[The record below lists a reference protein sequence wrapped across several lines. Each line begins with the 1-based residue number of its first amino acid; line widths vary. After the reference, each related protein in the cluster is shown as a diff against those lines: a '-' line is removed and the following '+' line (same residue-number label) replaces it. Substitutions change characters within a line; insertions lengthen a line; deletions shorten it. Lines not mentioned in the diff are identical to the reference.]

1 MAAAPVS
8 EVVESTPMSMNW
20 SLVGWGVLAILAVAV
35 VMRVEWFRASPR
47 VGPAWQLRAEPSV
60 FGFGAAFLASAVG
73 AQLLTMACR
82 LNDESPPLMQ
92 KSLQGIGAHGAQLA
106 VVAFIL
112 LARRFRPRGAST
124 AVTRGGVHQHPRAVL
139 ESVMMAVA
147 AALLLWPVIQ
157 AVGGSIGAIERWFGT
172 STPAVGHQTIEIL
185 LKAGAHDPWWWLTIA
200 SAVVLAPLAEE
211 FVYRGLLQQGLKA
224 IGLGTGTAIV
234 ITSFLFAIVHWA
246 ALTDGSRLVGLTTL
260 FILALGWGMLYE
272 RTGRMAAPVLAHAIF
287 NATNVLIAFNN

>member
-1 MAAAPVS
+1 
-8 EVVESTPMSMNW
+8 MSMNW

-73 AQLLTMACR
+73 AQLLTMAFR

-260 FILALGWGMLYE
+260 FILAVGWGMLYE

>member
-1 MAAAPVS
+1 
-8 EVVESTPMSMNW
+8 
-20 SLVGWGVLAILAVAV
+20 
-35 VMRVEWFRASPR
+35 MRVEWFRASPR

-73 AQLLTMACR
+73 AQLLTMAFR

-92 KSLQGIGAHGAQLA
+92 KALQSIGAHGAQLA

-234 ITSFLFAIVHWA
+234 ITSFLFAIVHWG
-246 ALTDGSRLVGLTTL
+246 ALTEGSRLVGLTTL
-260 FILALGWGMLYE
+260 FILAVGWGMLYE

>member
-1 MAAAPVS
+1 
-8 EVVESTPMSMNW
+8 MSMNW
-20 SLVGWGVLAILAVAV
+20 SLIGWGVLAILAVAV

-73 AQLLTMACR
+73 AQLLTMAFR

-260 FILALGWGMLYE
+260 FILAVGWGMLYE

>member
-1 MAAAPVS
+1 
-8 EVVESTPMSMNW
+8 MSMNW

-73 AQLLTMACR
+73 AQLLTMAFR

>member
-1 MAAAPVS
+1 
-8 EVVESTPMSMNW
+8 MSMNW

-73 AQLLTMACR
+73 AQLLTMAFR
-82 LNDESPPLMQ
+82 LNDESPQLMQ
-92 KSLQGIGAHGAQLA
+92 KALQSIGAHGAQLA

-260 FILALGWGMLYE
+260 FILAVGWGMLYE

>member
-1 MAAAPVS
+1 
-8 EVVESTPMSMNW
+8 MSMNW
-20 SLVGWGVLAILAVAV
+20 SLIGWGVLAILAVAI

-73 AQLLTMACR
+73 AQLLTMAFR
-82 LNDESPPLMQ
+82 LNDESPQLMQ
-92 KSLQGIGAHGAQLA
+92 KALQSIGAHGAQLA

-124 AVTRGGVHQHPRAVL
+124 AVTRGGVHQHPRALL

-234 ITSFLFAIVHWA
+234 ITSFLFAIVHWG
-246 ALTDGSRLVGLTTL
+246 ALTEGSRLVGLTTL
-260 FILALGWGMLYE
+260 FILAVGWGMLYE

-287 NATNVLIAFNN
+287 NATNVLIAFSN

>member
-1 MAAAPVS
+1 
-8 EVVESTPMSMNW
+8 
-20 SLVGWGVLAILAVAV
+20 
-35 VMRVEWFRASPR
+35 MRVEWFRASPR

-73 AQLLTMACR
+73 AQLLTMAFR

-260 FILALGWGMLYE
+260 FILAVGWGMLYE

>member
-20 SLVGWGVLAILAVAV
+20 SLIGWGVLAILAVAV

-73 AQLLTMACR
+73 AQLLTMAFR

-260 FILALGWGMLYE
+260 FILAVGWGMLYE

-287 NATNVLIAFNN
+287 NATNVLIAFSN

>member
-1 MAAAPVS
+1 M
-8 EVVESTPMSMNW
+8 
-20 SLVGWGVLAILAVAV
+20 AV

-73 AQLLTMACR
+73 AQILTLAFR
-82 LNDESPPLMQ
+82 LNDESPQLMQ
-92 KSLQGIGAHGAQLA
+92 KALQGIGAHGAQLA

-124 AVTRGGVHQHPRAVL
+124 AVARGGVHQHPRALL

-147 AALLLWPVIQ
+147 AALLLWPVIE

-185 LKAGAHDPWWWLTIA
+185 LKAGTHDPWWWLTIA
-200 SAVVLAPLAEE
+200 SAVILAPLAEE

-224 IGLGTGTAIV
+224 IGLSTRIAIV
-234 ITSFLFAIVHWA
+234 ITSFLFAIMHWA
-246 ALTDGSRLVGLTTL
+246 ALTDGSRLVGITVL
-260 FILALGWGMLYE
+260 FILAVGWGMLYE
-272 RTGRMAAPVLAHAIF
+272 RTGRIAAPVLAHAIF
-287 NATNVLIAFNN
+287 NATNLLIAFNS

>member
-1 MAAAPVS
+1 
-8 EVVESTPMSMNW
+8 MSMNW
-20 SLVGWGVLAILAVAV
+20 SLIGWGVLAILAVAV

-73 AQLLTMACR
+73 AQLLTMAFR
-82 LNDESPPLMQ
+82 LNDESPQLMQ
-92 KSLQGIGAHGAQLA
+92 KALQSIGAHGAQLA

-147 AALLLWPVIQ
+147 AALLRWPVIQ
-157 AVGGSIGAIERWFGT
+157 AGGGSIGAIERWFGT

-260 FILALGWGMLYE
+260 FILAVGWGMLYE

-287 NATNVLIAFNN
+287 NATNVLIAFSN

>member
-1 MAAAPVS
+1 
-8 EVVESTPMSMNW
+8 MSMNW
-20 SLVGWGVLAILAVAV
+20 SLIGWGVLAILAVAV

-73 AQLLTMACR
+73 AQLLTMAFR

-260 FILALGWGMLYE
+260 FILAVGWGMLYE
-272 RTGRMAAPVLAHAIF
+272 RTGRMAAPVLAHDIF

>member
-8 EVVESTPMSMNW
+8 EVMESTPTSMNW
-20 SLVGWGVLAILAVAV
+20 PLIGWCVSAILAVAV

-73 AQLLTMACR
+73 AQILTLAFR
-82 LNDESPPLMQ
+82 LNDESPQLMQ
-92 KSLQGIGAHGAQLA
+92 KALQGIGAHGAQLA

-124 AVTRGGVHQHPRAVL
+124 AVARGGVHQHPRALL

-147 AALLLWPVIQ
+147 AALLLWPVIE
-157 AVGGSIGAIERWFGT
+157 AVGGLIGTIERWFGT
-172 STPAVGHQTIEIL
+172 STPEIGHQTIEIL
-185 LKAGAHDPWWWLTIA
+185 LKAGTHDPWWWLTIA
-200 SAVVLAPLAEE
+200 SAVILAPLAEE

-224 IGLGTGTAIV
+224 IGLSTRIATV
-234 ITSFLFAIVHWA
+234 ITSFLFAIMHWS
-246 ALTDGSRLVGLTTL
+246 ALTDGSRLVGITAL
-260 FILALGWGMLYE
+260 FILAVGWGMLYE
-272 RTGRMAAPVLAHAIF
+272 RTGRIAAPVLAHAIF
-287 NATNVLIAFNN
+287 NATNVLIALNR

>member
-1 MAAAPVS
+1 
-8 EVVESTPMSMNW
+8 MSMNW

-73 AQLLTMACR
+73 AQLLTMAFR
-82 LNDESPPLMQ
+82 LNDESPQLMQ
-92 KSLQGIGAHGAQLA
+92 KALQGIGAHGAQLA

-124 AVTRGGVHQHPRAVL
+124 AVTRGGVHQHPRALL

-185 LKAGAHDPWWWLTIA
+185 LKAGAHDPWWWLIIA

-260 FILALGWGMLYE
+260 FILAVGWGMLYE

>member
-1 MAAAPVS
+1 
-8 EVVESTPMSMNW
+8 MNW

-73 AQLLTMACR
+73 AQLLTMAFR

-260 FILALGWGMLYE
+260 FILAVGWGMLYE

>member
-1 MAAAPVS
+1 
-8 EVVESTPMSMNW
+8 
-20 SLVGWGVLAILAVAV
+20 
-35 VMRVEWFRASPR
+35 MRVEWFRASPR

-73 AQLLTMACR
+73 AQILTLAFR
-82 LNDESPPLMQ
+82 LNDESPQLMQ
-92 KSLQGIGAHGAQLA
+92 QALQRIGAHGAQLA

-124 AVTRGGVHQHPRAVL
+124 AVTRGGVHQHPRALL

-147 AALLLWPVIQ
+147 GALLLWPVIE

-185 LKAGAHDPWWWLTIA
+185 LKAGTHDPWWWLTIA
-200 SAVVLAPLAEE
+200 SAVILAPLAEE

-224 IGLGTGTAIV
+224 IGLSTRIAIV
-234 ITSFLFAIVHWA
+234 ITSFLFAIMHWT
-246 ALTDGSRLVGLTTL
+246 ALTDGSRLVGITVL
-260 FILALGWGMLYE
+260 FILAVGWGMLYE
-272 RTGRMAAPVLAHAIF
+272 RTGRIAAPILAHAIF
-287 NATNVLIAFNN
+287 NATNLLIAFNS

>member
-1 MAAAPVS
+1 
-8 EVVESTPMSMNW
+8 MSMNW

-35 VMRVEWFRASPR
+35 VMRVEWFLASPR

-73 AQLLTMACR
+73 AQLLTMAFR

>member
-1 MAAAPVS
+1 
-8 EVVESTPMSMNW
+8 MSMNW

-73 AQLLTMACR
+73 AQLLTMAFR
-82 LNDESPPLMQ
+82 LNDESPQLMQ
-92 KSLQGIGAHGAQLA
+92 KALQGIGAHGAQLA

-260 FILALGWGMLYE
+260 FILAVGWGMLYE

>member
-1 MAAAPVS
+1 
-8 EVVESTPMSMNW
+8 MSMNW
-20 SLVGWGVLAILAVAV
+20 SLIGWGVLAILAVAV

-73 AQLLTMACR
+73 AQLLTMAFR
-82 LNDESPPLMQ
+82 LNDESPQLMQ
-92 KSLQGIGAHGAQLA
+92 KALQGIGAHGAQLA

-260 FILALGWGMLYE
+260 FILAVGWGMLYE